1 MKASASSFLK
11 DQWQEMVEIA
21 VESDSDSDVMEVSPP
36 VVTAKV
42 ATAAAVEPTAPQR
55 KDLDCMTQEYYD
67 G

>member
-1 MKASASSFLK
+1 MDK
-11 DQWQEMVEIA
+11 MVEIA

-36 VVTAKV
+36 VATAKV